1 MRIRLR
7 DMSTDDTSPKLAW
20 EEPATT
26 PLTDTESRAD
36 VSDITLDN
44 GAAGSLPG

>member
-1 MRIRLR
+1 
-7 DMSTDDTSPKLAW
+7 MSTDGTSGKLAW

-44 GAAGSLPG
+44 LSANPSLPG